1 MFRKVLLVIATTLSL
16 LSTQAQE
23 KEFLVELHNVI
34 DSSSVYDMQKQY
46 TIESL
51 KKSLPKEIS
60 SNWQKSFDVNQQLFE
75 EYSVFKRDSAFKYAM
90 NTLRIAELT
99 KNRTY
104 LVKAQLNLANISVSA
119 GMYKEGLDYLLSIK
133 TENISKDNASLYYGL
148 LGRCYSDMAEYSSIP
163 YYSQKYNL
171 LAQENRMEALKLTT
185 EGTFF
190 NAFLQAFNKYKKGNV
205 EDARLAFLKILKT
218 SPAKRDEALV
228 NYMLGELYNER
239 GNERLAITYYTKAA
253 ITDVRVSTKESLA
266 LIKLSD
272 LLFKHKELE
281 EASRLIKKAYEDA
294 QFYGA
299 QQRKLQVG
307 AILPLV
313 EQEII
318 ENSEREKRR
327 LYLQYLGAIAAT
339 GVLVCLFVIMF
350 IQYRRIKKARR
361 VIATAHLELEKIN
374 SELTKVYEQVKTRN
388 EQIEL
393 INSRLSEANKIKEE
407 YLGFFFTQY
416 DDTFEKFYE
425 FISNIG
431 KDIDAKEYLRA
442 KSRLS
447 RYDLKREKEKMLQNF
462 DNAFVSLFPNFI
474 AEFNALMKEGETIQL
489 KEGQILNKELRIF
502 ALMRL
507 GITHN
512 EKIAQIL
519 GYTVSSIYTYK
530 TRVRNKSVVANDGF
544 DKRLIDNTTF
554 KD

>member
-1 MFRKVLLVIATTLSL
+1 MFRKVLLIIATVLSL
-16 LSTQAQE
+16 LPTQAQE
-23 KEFLVELHNVI
+23 KELLVQLHNVI
-34 DSSSVYDMQKQY
+34 DSSSVYDAQKQY
-46 TIESL
+46 IIESL
-51 KKSLPKEIS
+51 KKSLPKEID

-75 EYSVFKRDSAFKYAM
+75 EYSVFKRDSAFKFAM
-90 NTLRIAELT
+90 STLRIAELN
-99 KNRTY
+99 KNETY

-133 TENISKDNASLYYGL
+133 TENVSKDNASLYYGL

-163 YYSQKYNL
+163 FYSQKYNL
-171 LAQENRMEALKLTT
+171 LAQENRMAALKLTT

-190 NAFLQAFNKYKKGNV
+190 NAFLQAFNKLKKGSV
-205 EDARLAFLKILKT
+205 EDARLAFLAILKT
-218 SPAKRDEALV
+218 RPAKRDEALV

-281 EASRLIKKAYEDA
+281 EASLLIKKAYEDA

-339 GVLVCLFVIMF
+339 GVLVCLFFIMF

-361 VIATAHLELEKIN
+361 VISSAHLELEKIN
-374 SELTKVYEQVKTRN
+374 TELIKVYEQVKTRN

-447 RYDLKREKEKMLQNF
+447 RYDLKREKEKLLQNF

-474 AEFNALMKEGETIQL
+474 AEFNALMKEGEAIQL

-530 TRVRNKSVVANDGF
+530 TRVRNKSIVANDGF
-544 DKRLIDNTTF
+544 DKKLIDNTTF

>member
-1 MFRKVLLVIATTLSL
+1 MFRKVLLVIVTLLSL
-16 LSTQAQE
+16 LPTQAQE

-90 NTLRIAELT
+90 NTLRVAELT
-99 KNRTY
+99 KNDTY

-133 TENISKDNASLYYGL
+133 TENVSKDNASLYYGL

-228 NYMLGELYNER
+228 NYMLGELYNEG

-327 LYLQYLGAIAAT
+327 LYVQYLGAIAAT

-361 VIATAHLELEKIN
+361 LIATAHLELEKIN

-425 FISNIG
+425 FISNID